1 LIRYSNAGERL
12 VEKSLK
18 HGLITLEVFEK
29 ISNYF
34 NFCKNILK
42 SLDTT
47 LHPREINPLLISIG
61 ESPIKQGCSAK
72 KILKRPAIAI
82 KQLLQK
88 PLLAAAGQIPS
99 YFAEE
104 MFMEA
109 EAIVKYD
116 GYIKRQLKQIKKM
129 QKQEHIN
136 IPIGFDYLKMSGLS
150 KEAREKLNTVKPET
164 LGQAFRVSGVS
175 PADASVLSVYLSK

>member
-1 LIRYSNAGERL
+1 M
-12 VEKSLK
+12 
-18 HGLITLEVFEK
+18 
-29 ISNYF
+29 
-34 NFCKNILK
+34 
-42 SLDTT
+42 
-47 LHPREINPLLISIG
+47 LISIG
-61 ESPIKQGCSAK
+61 EPPIKQGCSAK

-82 KQLLQK
+82 KQLPQRSLG
-88 PLLAAAGQIPS
+88 AAPARQIPS

-109 EAIVKYD
+109 EAIIKYD

-129 QKQEHIN
+129 EKQEHIN